1 MSKQLELFPN
11 LKFPKPKVPELK
23 KFTLEKKIKEMV
35 ENVKKIHYIKSQGG
49 K

>member
-23 KFTLEKKIKEMV
+23 KFILEKKIKEIV
-35 ENVKKIHYIKSQGG
+35 ENVKKETL
-49 K
+49 

>member
-23 KFTLEKKIKEMV
+23 KFVLEKSIKEV
-35 ENVKKIHYIKSQGG
+35 IKKCQKRNSTVI
-49 K
+49 